1 MNKAQLTDA
10 VAAATDTS
18 KAEAGRALEAVL
30 GAITSTLQSGE
41 KVTIPGF
48 GTFEVRHRNARMGR
62 NPQTGESI
70 QIKASNTPGFKA
82 GKALKDALN

>member
-1 MNKAQLTDA
+1 MNKSDLIEAIANSTG
-10 VAAATDTS
+10 S
-18 KAEAGRALEAVL
+18 NKAEAQRSLEATL

-62 NPQTGESI
+62 NPQTGKTIAVPALAPHPGGGRARRPLASI
-70 QIKASNTPGFKA
+70 
-82 GKALKDALN
+82 